1 MSEFVIFDTSVLV
14 DRLRSNRHAQRMN
27 ESSLLVR
34 YSSVV
39 LAELLRGATE
49 AEERKF
55 VAILTKSRFILTPT
69 TKNWLESGEILA
81 RINADEGFQ
90 PAKLRD
96 LHFDVLIAL
105 TARVHGAKVITSNRA
120 DFELI
125 RKYRKFELEVW

>member
-81 RINADEGFQ
+81 RI
-90 PAKLRD
+90 R
-96 LHFDVLIAL
+96 
-105 TARVHGAKVITSNRA
+105 
-120 DFELI
+120 
-125 RKYRKFELEVW
+125 